1 MAHRSGGGLLLAGG
15 IVTFIGACIVA
26 FKVLRLPE
34 YWAPLMVG
42 VRLLLMG
49 VTRRMSGAGSPKSRP

>member
-1 MAHRSGGGLLLAGG
+1 MLAGG
-15 IVTFIGACIVA
+15 IVTFIGACIVV

-42 VRLLLMG
+42 IGLLLMG
-49 VTRRMSGAGSPKSRP
+49 VIRRMTRSGSTKDQP